1 VRARGARVAALR
13 EGRFPLRPARRG
25 RDAAGRRGEGEAR
38 ARVDAA
44 DHFRAAGAED
54 GGRRLGAGGVRVL
67 VTGADGFVG
76 RWLVRRLLADGGEV
90 GGAVR
95 PDQSPP
101 VVAPAADL
109 TPAERDAVR
118 WLPLELTDA
127 ESVRH
132 AVDLPYD
139 AVVHLAAVSSG

>member
-1 VRARGARVAALR
+1 
-13 EGRFPLRPARRG
+13 LRPARRG

-76 RWLVRRLLADGGEV
+76 RWLVRRLLDDGREV
-90 GGAVR
+90 FGAAR
-95 PDQSPP
+95 PGQAEPP
-101 VVAPAADL
+101 APVGWDL
-109 TPAERDAVR
+109 TPDERDAVR
-118 WLPLELTDA
+118 WLPLELTDQA
-127 ESVRH
+127 SVRRGPAPAAH
-132 AVDLPYD
+132 ARGHV
-139 AVVHLAAVSSG
+139 AR

>member
-1 VRARGARVAALR
+1 MK
-13 EGRFPLRPARRG
+13 
-25 RDAAGRRGEGEAR
+25 
-38 ARVDAA
+38 
-44 DHFRAAGAED
+44 
-54 GGRRLGAGGVRVL
+54 VL

-76 RWLVRRLLADGGEV
+76 RWLVRRLLADGREV
-90 GGAVR
+90 YGAVR
-95 PDQSPP
+95 PGQSPP

-127 ESVRH
+127 ASVRR

-139 AVVHLAAVSSG
+139 AVVHLAPCRLASTRRAIPASPGR